1 MPLVPRAA
9 HNARAE
15 FFFFIWWIW
24 WGWFI
29 DFITIFIF
37 VLIVFYLII
46 SLVFIMI
53 LAWNKLNT
61 VINSKRSLSHESI
74 LAKRLI
80 FFALLVPFSSP
91 EGLFPLIVYSVYTQM
106 LRICANPT
114 KKVLLRSYDKGFVYG
129 CSFKLLTTRYYSGC
143 IEKVVL
149 RSSSQGN
156 CKLDPNWV
164 TGFVDGEGC
173 FHLSIPHRKDRK
185 PEWGPQPGFTIVLHE
200 KDKPLLDLIKNFLGV
215 GHLTKQGVYSHSIS
229 SNINKRI
236 KNNNEV
242 LQKIL
247 PINQK
252 TSGLWALMQ
261 NSGAHRKG
269 RASYFRRFAFNCR
282 T

>member
-1 MPLVPRAA
+1 MRAR
-9 HNARAE
+9 N
-15 FFFFIWWIW
+15 FFFIWWIW
-24 WGWFI
+24 WRWFI

-91 EGLFPLIVYSVYTQM
+91 EGLFPLIVSSVYTQM

-114 KKVLLRSYDKGFVYG
+114 KKVLLRSYDKGFVDG

-149 RSSSQGN
+149 RSSSQGD

-173 FHLSIPHRKDRK
+173 FHVSIPQRKDRK
-185 PEWGPQPGFTIVLHE
+185 PGWGVQPGFTIVLHK
-200 KDKPLLDLIKNFLGV
+200 KDKPLLDRIKNFLGV
-215 GHLTKQGVYSHSIS
+215 GRLTKQGSIAIQFRVWS
-229 SNINKRI
+229 I
-236 KNNNEV
+236 KE
-242 LQKIL
+242 LKIIMKFFKKYYLLTKKWADFEFWCKIL
-247 PINQK
+247 ELIERGEHLTLEGLRLIVALKASMNQ
-252 TSGLWALMQ
+252 GL
-261 NSGAHRKG
+261 
-269 RASYFRRFAFNCR
+269 
-282 T
+282 